1 MAVIY
6 QKDKNAIRCITEFYS
21 QFTKHKLS
29 EYEIDSIL
37 AQYDGDYEQMIKD
50 AYAQFSKHTPTQKEI
65 TSIINHYG
73 LKKKDS
79 ADSTSDSEGGTSD
92 LSKTKTDLNLSTEK
106 ELTKKYKNGRGVQN
120 VTDNLK
126 KEYNMS
132 VEQSLDAATSPDKA
146 DEILSKNNGV
156 WKFSE
161 QNFLTM
167 SDLEKIELEY
177 EEKKDVI
184 D

>member
-1 MAVIY
+1 MV
-6 QKDKNAIRCITEFYS
+6 
-21 QFTKHKLS
+21 KLS
-29 EYEIDSIL
+29 YKEKTPEEK
-37 AQYDGDYEQMIKD
+37 ADYERKCIRD
-50 AYAQFSKHTPTQKEI
+50 GI
-65 TSIINHYG
+65 
-73 LKKKDS
+73 
-79 ADSTSDSEGGTSD
+79 
-92 LSKTKTDLNLSTEK
+92 LN
-106 ELTKKYKNGRGVQN
+106 KKYKNGSGVQS
-120 VTDNLK
+120 VTDKLK

-132 VEQSLDAATSPDKA
+132 VEQALDAALSPDRA

>member
-1 MAVIY
+1 MV
-6 QKDKNAIRCITEFYS
+6 
-21 QFTKHKLS
+21 KLS
-29 EYEIDSIL
+29 YKEKTPEEKADWERKCKRDGIL
-37 AQYDGDYEQMIKD
+37 
-50 AYAQFSKHTPTQKEI
+50 
-65 TSIINHYG
+65 N
-73 LKKKDS
+73 
-79 ADSTSDSEGGTSD
+79 
-92 LSKTKTDLNLSTEK
+92 
-106 ELTKKYKNGRGVQN
+106 KKYKNGSGVQS
-120 VTDNLK
+120 VTDKLK

-132 VEQSLDAATSPDKA
+132 NEQAYDAALSPDRA
-146 DEILSKNNGV
+146 DEILNKNNGV

>member
-1 MAVIY
+1 MVKIVRNEKTPEEKA
-6 QKDKNAIRCITEFYS
+6 DWER
-21 QFTKHKLS
+21 KLKRAG
-29 EYEIDSIL
+29 I
-37 AQYDGDYEQMIKD
+37 
-50 AYAQFSKHTPTQKEI
+50 
-65 TSIINHYG
+65 
-73 LKKKDS
+73 
-79 ADSTSDSEGGTSD
+79 
-92 LSKTKTDLNLSTEK
+92 
-106 ELTKKYKNGRGVQN
+106 LTKKYKNGRGVQN

-177 EEKKDVI
+177 EEKKDVAN
-184 D
+184 

>member
-1 MAVIY
+1 MV
-6 QKDKNAIRCITEFYS
+6 
-21 QFTKHKLS
+21 KLS
-29 EYEIDSIL
+29 YREKTPEEKADWERKCKRDGIL
-37 AQYDGDYEQMIKD
+37 
-50 AYAQFSKHTPTQKEI
+50 
-65 TSIINHYG
+65 N
-73 LKKKDS
+73 
-79 ADSTSDSEGGTSD
+79 
-92 LSKTKTDLNLSTEK
+92 
-106 ELTKKYKNGRGVQN
+106 KKYKNGSGVQI
-120 VTDNLK
+120 VTDKLK

-132 VEQSLDAATSPDKA
+132 NEQARDAAVSPDRA
-146 DEILSKNNGV
+146 DEILNKNNGV